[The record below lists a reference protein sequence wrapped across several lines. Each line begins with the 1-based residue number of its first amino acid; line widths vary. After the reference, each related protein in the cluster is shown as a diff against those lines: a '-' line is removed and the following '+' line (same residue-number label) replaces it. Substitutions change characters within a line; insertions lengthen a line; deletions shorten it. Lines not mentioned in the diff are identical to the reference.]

1 MKRRELC
8 RSTTNVVSDYSLE
21 VPEPLMPS
29 NIMSIGT
36 QTELTADDI
45 KTLEAEL
52 QLRTEE
58 VADMKKAVSKGY
70 PTIEDFRGSEKLIR
84 LYTGLSTFTVLMA
97 VFNLV
102 SSAISRSSLSK
113 LDNFAYFT
121 MVLMKQRFHA
131 NNADIAFR
139 FGISEATVSRV
150 FLKWIRVMDVR
161 LKFLIMWPERELIQK
176 TMPFC
181 FRPTYG
187 LNVTS
192 IIDCF
197 ELFIEKPSNLL
208 AKSCTWSQYKHYNT
222 AKYLISITPQGVI
235 SFISNGWGG
244 RASDKYIVENSGYLK
259 YINPGDFVLADRGFD
274 VADSLALFGAT
285 LAIPA
290 FTRGQNQLS
299 AADVET
305 TRRLANVRIHVE
317 RIIGSVRQRFQI
329 LSATG
334 VLPKEMVS
342 HHKNDDNDHI
352 ILDSVVRVCCSL
364 NNVSEGAVPLV

>member
-1 MKRRELC
+1 M
-8 RSTTNVVSDYSLE
+8 
-21 VPEPLMPS
+21 
-29 NIMSIGT
+29 
-36 QTELTADDI
+36 
-45 KTLEAEL
+45 
-52 QLRTEE
+52 
-58 VADMKKAVSKGY
+58 
-70 PTIEDFRGSEKLIR
+70 
-84 LYTGLSTFTVLMA
+84 TVL
-97 VFNLV
+97 
-102 SSAISRSSLSK
+102 S
-113 LDNFAYFT
+113 Y
-121 MVLMKQRFHA
+121 
-131 NNADIAFR
+131 
-139 FGISEATVSRV
+139 
-150 FLKWIRVMDVR
+150 
-161 LKFLIMWPERELIQK
+161 
-176 TMPFC
+176 
-181 FRPTYG
+181 
-187 LNVTS
+187 
-192 IIDCF
+192 
-197 ELFIEKPSNLL
+197 FIEKTSNFL

-259 YINPGDFVLADRGFD
+259 YISPGDFVLADRGFD

-285 LAIPA
+285 LAILA

-364 NNVSEGAVPLV
+364 NNVSEGVVPLV